1 MQSPSRDAPPSLDLI
16 DVPCALCGD
25 REALSVARG
34 EDFEYHTCRNEFR
47 FLRCA
52 HCGHHYL
59 SPRPQATDL
68 DVIYPASYYA
78 FEGISNPLVIRAQRL
93 WESGKVRIYRSHLG
107 PGPRNL
113 LDVGCGEG
121 RILRLLREHG
131 DPDWTLCGLDLDE
144 APLAALRHEGF
155 EVHAERIESF
165 AKDPAQRGRFDCVVM
180 LQLIE
185 HVEDPAR
192 VAEQVFALLRPGGV
206 FVVET
211 PDLEGLDHR
220 LFRGR
225 HWGHY
230 HFPRHWHLFDT
241 DSLCRM
247 LEAKGF
253 EIAERSP
260 LISTSSWIIS
270 TQNLAKDRGW
280 PGWLVR
286 FLSYKNPLL
295 LGLFVVFDTLRI
307 RLGLETSNQRVIA
320 RRPPPV

>member
-1 MQSPSRDAPPSLDLI
+1 MPSPSREDPPSLELI
-16 DVPCALCGD
+16 DVPCALCGE
-25 REALSVARG
+25 REARSVARG
-34 EDFEYHTCRNEFR
+34 EDFEYETCRNEFS
-47 FLRCA
+47 FVRCA
-52 HCGHHYL
+52 RCGHYYL
-59 SPRPQATDL
+59 SPRPQAADL
-68 DVIYPASYYA
+68 DVIYPSNYYA

-93 WESGKVRIYRSHLG
+93 WESGKVRIYRSYLG
-107 PGPRNL
+107 SGPRNL

-121 RILRLLREHG
+121 RILRLLRDHG
-131 DPDWTLCGLDLDE
+131 DPSWTLCGLDFDE
-144 APLAALRHEGF
+144 APLAALRREGF
-155 EVHAERIESF
+155 EVHAQRIESF
-165 AKDPAQRGRFDCVVM
+165 AEDPAQRGRFDCVVM

-185 HVEDPAR
+185 HVENPAL

-206 FVVET
+206 FVIET
-211 PDLEGLDHR
+211 PDLDGLDHR

-241 DSLCRM
+241 ESLSRM

-253 EIAERSP
+253 EIADRSP

-270 TQNLAKDRGW
+270 AQNLAKDRGW
-280 PGWLVR
+280 AGWLVR

-295 LGLFVVFDTLRI
+295 LGLFVVFDSVRI

-320 RRPPPV
+320 RRPRAV